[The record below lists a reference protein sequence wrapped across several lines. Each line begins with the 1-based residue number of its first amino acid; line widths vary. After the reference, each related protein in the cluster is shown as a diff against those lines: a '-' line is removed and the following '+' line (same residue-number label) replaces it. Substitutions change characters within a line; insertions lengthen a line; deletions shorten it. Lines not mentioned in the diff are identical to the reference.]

1 VMAFWHGRILPA
13 LYYVRRR
20 GIVVITSDNFDGE
33 WMARIIHRFG
43 YMTARGSTSRN
54 AARAALRAKR
64 FMEDGHPVGLTVDG
78 PRGPARVAQ
87 PGAIWLAK
95 VTGNPVLPFHLEA
108 ASHWTAPSWD
118 SSQVPL
124 PFSRVAVVVGEPLF
138 VPGDAD
144 AGALE
149 AKRVELESI
158 LAALENR
165 ALNLLAG

>member
-1 VMAFWHGRILPA
+1 
-13 LYYVRRR
+13 
-20 GIVVITSDNFDGE
+20 
-33 WMARIIHRFG
+33 
-43 YMTARGSTSRN
+43 
-54 AARAALRAKR
+54 
-64 FMEDGHPVGLTVDG
+64 VGLTVDG

-124 PFSRVAVVVGEPLF
+124 PFSRIAVVVGEPLF

-149 AKRVELESI
+149 AKRVELETI
-158 LAALENR
+158 LAALEDR
-165 ALNLLAG
+165 ALNLLAL